1 MGVGIPS
8 AGALGSDGQ
17 DAASGSPTTVVGTVE
32 RLHLDVFGSQAPAD
46 EHEATFINT
55 GATAVEVPSEDLEH
69 VPDGAVVSAA
79 LDGTGPDAEVD
90 RVQVV
95 AEPAAGTVDTG
106 TGQAI
111 ASPALEAGAAAHQV
125 YVVVVTPAGGS
136 PSSVSASS
144 IAATI
149 NNSVDNY
156 WSTVTGGVVRFTATA
171 HPKAIAT
178 TSTPCVN
185 GSVSSSYGFWGEV
198 AQKVGW
204 VQGTG
209 KHLVV
214 YFKALADCGGIAGLG
229 TVGNG
234 LSSGGL
240 VWSNGYN
247 TTAVLGHELGHNL
260 GLGHSQELDCTSAGK
275 RVMESSSCTKRSYWD
290 TNDIMAV
297 AWQHQGFLNASHL
310 RSLGLLDSTSEVT
323 PTTSGEVTLK
333 PLATGAGQRVLT
345 LADGSTRYVLEYR
358 TATGLDSWF
367 SSSPGWGSIGVT
379 VRKEDAGSSA
389 VPEHETFLL
398 DGDPASPDANFGQL
412 KAALPVGTWVD
423 LAGGRLGIRI
433 ASQSASG
440 AVIQYRVG
448 ASANDP
454 RYVPP
459 PRPSLSVPRAKVGT
473 GTVRKQ
479 ASTPVVPV
487 RWTWSVTRPTSNPS
501 AAAASTGA
509 AARLAMR
516 SGTKDWRTVS
526 YRASVRAADGVVVSS
541 RGTADLRYRGERRS
555 FDYAKSWRTLRA
567 SSAMGGS
574 VRATTQR
581 RAKVTTTVVG
591 RSVGVLLQAGPSNGR
606 VAVWIDG
613 DRVAVVS
620 LRASRT
626 SVKVAVAK
634 SWARTGTHR
643 VTVVN
648 LGSGPR
654 GQLGFDGVVVAR

>member
-55 GATAVEVPSEDLEH
+55 GATAVEVPSEDLEN

-79 LDGTGPDAEVD
+79 LDGAGEAAEVD

-144 IAATI
+144 IASTI
-149 NNSVDNY
+149 NNSVDTY

-171 HPKAIAT
+171 HPTAIAT
-178 TSTPCVN
+178 TSTPCSN

-204 VQGTG
+204 VQGAG

-214 YFKALADCGGIAGLG
+214 YFKALPACGGIAGLG
-229 TVGNG
+229 TVGSG
-234 LSSGGL
+234 VSSGGL

-260 GLGHSQELDCTSAGK
+260 GLGHSQELDCTSGGT
-275 RVMESSSCTKRSYWD
+275 RVMESSSCIKRSYWD

-297 AWQHQGFLNASHL
+297 AWQHQGYLNASHL
-310 RSLGLLDSTSEVT
+310 RTLGLLDSATEST
-323 PTTSGEVTLK
+323 PASSGQVTLK
-333 PLATGAGQRVLT
+333 PLASGAGQRVLT
-345 LADGSTRYVLEYR
+345 LSDGSTKYVLEYR

-367 SSSPGWGSIGVT
+367 TSAPGWGSIGVT
-379 VRKEDAGSSA
+379 VRKEYAGSSA
-389 VPEHETFLL
+389 FPEHESFLL
-398 DGDPASPDANFGQL
+398 DGQPSSPDANFGQL
-412 KAALPVGTWVD
+412 KASLPVGVWLD
-423 LAGGRLGIRI
+423 LAGGRLGVKVV
-433 ASQSASG
+433 SQGSSG
-440 AVIQYRVG
+440 AVVQYRVG
-448 ASANDP
+448 PASADP
-454 RYVPP
+454 RYTPP

-473 GTVRKQ
+473 GVVRKQ
-479 ASTPVVPV
+479 GSVPVVPV
-487 RWTWSVTRPTSNPS
+487 RWTWSVTKPTTNPA
-501 AAAASTGA
+501 AAAASSDA
-509 AARLAMR
+509 AARLAVR
-516 SGTKDWRTVS
+516 TGTADWRTVS
-526 YRASVRAADGVVVSS
+526 YRASVRASDGALVTS
-541 RGTADLRYRGERRS
+541 RGTAQIKYRGERRS
-555 FDYAKSWRTLRA
+555 VDYAKSWRTLRSA
-567 SSAMGGS
+567 AAMGGS

-606 VAVWIDG
+606 VAVWVDG

-620 LRASRT
+620 MRAART
-626 SVKVAVAK
+626 SVKVAF
-634 SWARTGTHR
+634 SRTWAASGEHR
-643 VTVVN
+643 ITLVN

-654 GQLGFDGVVVAR
+654 GRLGFDGVVVAR